1 MSEESEKQ
9 NTTTNENPITTFEKV
24 QTLEIIETPIEL
36 LHEPDWRQKIK
47 TQFNQYSTLVAEKGS
62 QLADDLIFK
71 NYYLN
76 LPFSIVEQSNN
87 KNTIS
92 VDLNKNNNLS
102 ISYRDRKMAVF
113 GLTFSSVFFHF
124 LRANSN
130 FKIRW
135 AIPYYVFYSVLL
147 CRENLDPFL

>member
-1 MSEESEKQ
+1 MNEESEKQ
-9 NTTTNENPITTFEKV
+9 NITTNENPITTIETI
-24 QTLEIIETPIEL
+24 QTINIIETPIEL

-47 TQFNQYSTLVAEKGS
+47 TQFNQYSTVVAEKGS
-62 QLADDLIFK
+62 QLADNLIFK

-76 LPFSIVEQSNN
+76 LPFSIVEQSNS

-92 VDLNKNNNLS
+92 VDLTKNNHLA

-113 GLTFSSVFFHF
+113 GLTFSSVVFHF
-124 LRANSN
+124 LMANSK